1 MMTDINESI
10 LMSIPMLDS
19 VFPQLTNQQF
29 INCAF
34 LERPPSSLFCPVF
47 YRTALI
53 PLIGDSL
60 TKEEQLRRAGD
71 GTGHGG
77 SMSAHHGTPSLVSSS
92 LFLLP
97 YSAKPNDPCFSKSQD
112 ERLARWC
119 FYSTLL

>member
-19 VFPQLTNQQF
+19 IFPQLTNQQF

-34 LERPPSSLFCPVF
+34 LERPPSCALLF

-60 TKEEQLRRAGD
+60 SRKTKDL
-71 GTGHGG
+71 
-77 SMSAHHGTPSLVSSS
+77 LVGVSTVSYN
-92 LFLLP
+92 LP
-97 YSAKPNDPCFSKSQD
+97 
-112 ERLARWC
+112 
-119 FYSTLL
+119 